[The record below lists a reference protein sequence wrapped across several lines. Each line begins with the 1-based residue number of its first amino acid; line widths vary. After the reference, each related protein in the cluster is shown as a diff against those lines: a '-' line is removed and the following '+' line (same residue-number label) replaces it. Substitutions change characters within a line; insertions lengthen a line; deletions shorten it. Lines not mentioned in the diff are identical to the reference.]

1 MDRKALLRRYKETRR
16 PMGVFRVCNK
26 QSGRWFIGASVD
38 VPAMLNR
45 QRFQLEVG
53 SHPNPALQREW
64 KQLGA
69 DAFAF
74 ETLDLLAPPDEPGYD
89 PRSDLRTLEAMWR
102 ERLTGLYGTGYHDET
117 TPGV

>member
-1 MDRKALLRRYKETRR
+1 MDRKALQREYKETAR

-26 QSGRWFIGASVD
+26 QSNRWFIGASLD

-45 QRFQLEVG
+45 QRFQLDMG
-53 SHPNPALQREW
+53 SHPNPALQRDW
-64 KQLGA
+64 KALGA

-74 ETLDLLAPPDEPGYD
+74 ETLDLLTPPAKPGYD
-89 PRSDLRTLEAMWR
+89 PKADLRTLEAMWR
-102 ERLTGLYGTGYHDET
+102 TRLHELYGPGYHVES